1 MFISKVVLSCWLE
14 SCSNV
19 SQRLFCSFFLTLD
32 KSLKDILDKVLSSG
46 YFDRAQTHQNG
57 ACGEEETP
65 EEQTEVADSAAV
77 GEQPLQP
84 GMQQCSDG

>member
-1 MFISKVVLSCWLE
+1 MFI
-14 SCSNV
+14 
-19 SQRLFCSFFLTLD
+19 FLILD
-32 KSLKDILDKVLSSG
+32 KSLKDILDKVMLSG

-65 EEQTEVADSAAV
+65 EEQTEVADSAAA

-84 GMQQCSDG
+84 GMQKNND